1 MNFGPMHQSPIAA
14 ICARGS
20 NLAQSKEKQNQMNAK
35 GLLVLAA
42 AFGLAG
48 CATSAVQPQ
57 GSCELMAAQIC
68 SKAAEAQLS
77 EGALAVS
84 YTPRPDDAQVVPFVV
99 PVFRTD
105 GVLAAEVDCYAKT
118 DSHTYSMVRSETAIA
133 PSSDESVEFLRGR
146 HLCADDGAYAG
157 GAAPGAGL
165 LADGGR

>member
-1 MNFGPMHQSPIAA
+1 LRLFVRAA
-14 ICARGS
+14 QIWCGFCNEQNHSARS
-20 NLAQSKEKQNQMNAK
+20 NQMNAK

-48 CATSAVQPQ
+48 CAASAVQPQ
-57 GSCELMAAQIC
+57 ASCELMTAQIC

-77 EGALAVS
+77 KGAMAVS
-84 YTPRPDDAQVVPFVV
+84 YTPGPDDAHVVPFVV

-105 GVLAAEVDCYAKT
+105 GVLAAEVDCYANT
-118 DSHTYSMVRSETAIA
+118 NLHTYSMVRSEIAIA

-146 HLCADDGAYAG
+146 HMCTDDGDYAE

-165 LADGGR
+165 LADRRR

>member
-1 MNFGPMHQSPIAA
+1 
-14 ICARGS
+14 
-20 NLAQSKEKQNQMNAK
+20 MNAK

-48 CATSAVQPQ
+48 CAASAVQPPA
-57 GSCELMAAQIC
+57 SCELMTAQIC

-84 YTPRPDDAQVVPFVV
+84 YTPPRPDDAQVVPFVV

-118 DSHTYSMVRSETAIA
+118 DSHSYSMVRSEMAIA

-146 HLCADDGAYAG
+146 HLCADDCAYAE
-157 GAAPGAGL
+157 GAEQGAGL